1 MESKGERWRRL
12 SSSSRYGALSGRK
25 PFSKHRSYLGFKPS
39 QVALVVKNPP
49 ASAGDARDAGLIPG
63 WGRSPEE
70 GNGNPLQYS
79 CLDRKSHRQKNLVG
93 YSPWDCRESDMTE
106 RLSTTTTSLVVNIG
120 WHLHYS
126 SPTLYV
132 LGNEEK
138 TELQRDSG
146 RCEIKLIIIGGFIHS
161 WHSVSGYFQI
171 QKNIWIDLSK

>member
-1 MESKGERWRRL
+1 M
-12 SSSSRYGALSGRK
+12 
-25 PFSKHRSYLGFKPS
+25 
-39 QVALVVKNPP
+39 VKNPP

-120 WHLHYS
+120 
-126 SPTLYV
+126 
-132 LGNEEK
+132 
-138 TELQRDSG
+138 
-146 RCEIKLIIIGGFIHS
+146 
-161 WHSVSGYFQI
+161 
-171 QKNIWIDLSK
+171 